1 MLCCE
6 PPELVVDGCSVRTSG
21 VSVGCVIVGTGA
33 GWTVTGA
40 MGVAG
45 ADMGLIGLTG
55 LVGFVGFVSDFT
67 QVFEDVTQEPN
78 NGVPYGS
85 GQVLVL
91 TWVIDP
97 TNPAWQDSV

>member
-6 PPELVVDGCSVRTSG
+6 LPELVVDGCPVVASG

-33 GWTVTGA
+33 CWTVTGA
-40 MGVAG
+40 MGVTG
-45 ADMGLIGLTG
+45 ADMTWLIGLTG

-78 NGVPYGS
+78 TGVPYGS
-85 GQVLVL
+85 GHVLVM
-91 TWVIDP
+91 V
-97 TNPAWQDSV
+97 